1 MAGSPEG
8 KDMGR
13 PGGVSSSDP
22 ALSRGPGGAP
32 AVIAPPCREDGA
44 ALARLVY
51 VSRAAPRL
59 GTAEVYAI
67 IRRAHAG
74 NGAAGV
80 TGALVFLD
88 GWFAQALEG
97 PGPGLDAIW
106 ARLTRDPR
114 HQGIER
120 RIRERGLCRLFAC
133 PMALRTAADL
143 DPDLL
148 AAFGYRPGFPVEA
161 FPAAVLLEFLIA
173 ACRRHGLDKRRAL
186 S

>member
-1 MAGSPEG
+1 MLE
-8 KDMGR
+8 R
-13 PGGVSSSDP
+13 
-22 ALSRGPGGAP
+22 
-32 AVIAPPCREDGA
+32 I
-44 ALARLVY
+44 VY
-51 VSRAAPRL
+51 VSRAASP
-59 GTAEVYAI
+59 GFAEILSI
-67 IRRAHAG
+67 IRAAHRVNAVL
-74 NGAAGV
+74 GV
-80 TGALVFLD
+80 TGALVCLD

-161 FPAAVLLEFLIA
+161 FPA
-173 ACRRHGLDKRRAL
+173 L
-186 S
+186 SLAHTR